1 MKDLQTNCHS
11 KRLEDT
17 LSDSSLETRLILENC
32 LKNQQPSL
40 NDIEKVFLTKGKD
53 KQVVLNFADFL
64 QNKVNGNNVTFVINR
79 NINFTNVCYM
89 GCKFC
94 GFAKR
99 SNELGAEWLSL
110 DEVVRR
116 AKEASERGASEVCI
130 QGGLHPKLPGTYYR
144 EILIAIKKVLPK
156 MHIHAFSPFELSL
169 IHI

>member
-1 MKDLQTNCHS
+1 MKDLQTACHS

-17 LSDSSLETRLILENC
+17 LLHASIDIRLILENC

-40 NDIEKVFLTKGKD
+40 NDIEKLFSTKGKD
-53 KQVVLNFADFL
+53 KRVVLNFADFL
-64 QNKVNGNNVTFVINR
+64 QNKVNDNNVTFVINR

-99 SNELGAEWLSL
+99 SNEPGAEWLSL

-116 AKEASERGASEVCI
+116 AKEASERGATEVCI
-130 QGGLHPKLPGTYYR
+130 QG
-144 EILIAIKKVLPK
+144 
-156 MHIHAFSPFELSL
+156 
-169 IHI
+169 